1 MEQLPNTNPK
11 NCPTHIHQSIVMVV
25 AEGNMHKL
33 QHDEDEI
40 DEADHCNNEAFGL
53 GTHSVQ
59 LMLDGVDC
67 EKASN
72 FALGSGC

>member
-1 MEQLPNTNPK
+1 
-11 NCPTHIHQSIVMVV
+11 MVV
-25 AEGNMHKL
+25 AEGNMHEL

-53 GTHSVQ
+53 GMHSVQ